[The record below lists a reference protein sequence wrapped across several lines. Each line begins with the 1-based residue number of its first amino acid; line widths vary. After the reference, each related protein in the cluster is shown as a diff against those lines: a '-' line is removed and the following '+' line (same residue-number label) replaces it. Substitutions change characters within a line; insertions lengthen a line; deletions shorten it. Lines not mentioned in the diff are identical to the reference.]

1 MFLQTGCDYSKIRNV
16 FINVVITVVDGQMG
30 KQLVHPNLFEFPGV
44 LWDPTLTS
52 FNSFIVHIKMPVGR
66 IVFLNNK
73 EAADSY
79 YLAYIHIKAPND
91 ELLKI
96 DSSRSHNILERMFST
111 VRLIV

>member
-1 MFLQTGCDYSKIRNV
+1 
-16 FINVVITVVDGQMG
+16 
-30 KQLVHPNLFEFPGV
+30 
-44 LWDPTLTS
+44 
-52 FNSFIVHIKMPVGR
+52 MPIGR